1 MSSGERIL
9 FLDNSFK
16 MCHCLSMSVMDKK
29 VMQNEMTIFFQRI
42 LHFSTYTYKAKLS
55 NMKNC
60 CSSTLKTLYHTL
72 MTISS
77 WNRWNR
83 CCPFLLWPS
92 FVRIPRNHRCQ
103 HLIVKFHKNSQS
115 RSSAIYATLDLWL
128 YTQFMGETWCG
139 KEGEGVWERKK
150 SK

>member
-16 MCHCLSMSVMDKK
+16 MCHCLSMSVMDKN
-29 VMQNEMTIFFQRI
+29 VMQNEMTIFFFNGFT
-42 LHFSTYTYKAKLS
+42 LSPHTYKGKLFKHS
-55 NMKNC
+55 RLYIIHEWQYPAGTDGTDVVRSC
-60 CSSTLKTLYHTL
+60 YDQVLSEFLDYHT
-72 MTISS
+72 
-77 WNRWNR
+77 
-83 CCPFLLWPS
+83 
-92 FVRIPRNHRCQ
+92 RNHRCQ

-128 YTQFMGETWCG
+128 YTRFVGETGCG
-139 KEGEGVWERKK
+139 KEGEGVWERKR